1 MAEGWARA
9 LWSADH
15 TALSAGTDPHGMNP
29 LTIRVMQEVGIDIT
43 DHWSKSVDDVD
54 LDSVDVLATVCDSA
68 KESCP
73 VIPGIETVIHRSFED
88 PFQQG
93 QDPESEETLALYRRV
108 RDEIRE
114 WVAALPDQMVE

>member
-1 MAEGWARA
+1 
-9 LWSADH
+9 
-15 TALSAGTDPHGMNP
+15 MNP

-88 PFQQG
+88 PYQQG
-93 QDPESEETLALYRRV
+93 QNPESEETLALYRRV
-108 RDEIRE
+108 RDEIKE
-114 WVAALPDQMVE
+114 WVSSLPGNLPGKLASPASSPAS